1 MEVEIH
7 TVDATQNTV
16 FWRDNTS
23 DGLIGGVTAQTYSA
37 AGLEQWTTG
46 ATNNG
51 SAGSDPELDELWGR
65 AEFAATIDEQN
76 QAFKAMN
83 MRLSELHWLLTGPVS
98 PQFNVAQP
106 WIKGYNGEV
115 AISINGQYSTV
126 LTRVWVDQDLKREM
140 GF

>member
-1 MEVEIH
+1 MPMG
-7 TVDATQNTV
+7 Q
-16 FWRDNTS
+16 R
-23 DGLIGGVTAQTYSA
+23 G
-37 AGLEQWTTG
+37 TG
-46 ATNNG
+46 
-51 SAGSDPELDELWGR
+51 PQ
-65 AEFAATIDEQN
+65 AATRNLMSSGSVPSPATTIEEQN
-76 QAFKAMN
+76 RAFKRMN
-83 MRLSELHWLLTGPVS
+83 MRLSELHWFLTGPVS